1 MTESP
6 PRLLDLARTIVSWAG
21 PGEELEAFVSW
32 SRATSIRAYHGEVES
47 LSSAEPAG
55 VGIRIVSGGRQGF
68 ASAGTL
74 DETVLKETLEE
85 ARDNATFAA
94 PDEFVALATPDG
106 VAAAELAICRE
117 DLLAVPTAANVDLAI
132 ELERRA
138 LATDPSVTGV
148 RVAAYGDAV
157 GEEAVASTTGLAVW
171 SRVSRASASVQ
182 LLAERDGE
190 TQIASGRSIGR
201 HPDELDLGAAAGEAA
216 ERAIR
221 LLGASKPPS
230 QRVTAVLDPEVTAA
244 FLSIISGTLSGEAVL
259 KGRSLFAGRAGQ
271 QVAAPAVT
279 LVDDPTDPSSPG
291 AEPYDGEGL
300 ARRRN
305 LLIDAGTLQGYLY
318 NTYAARR
325 AGTASTASAFRGY
338 ASAPGIGAPAL
349 RLLPGTS
356 TPEELLAQVGEG
368 VYVQDV
374 SGLHSGVNP
383 VSGDFSVGATGLMI
397 TGGSLG
403 APFREATIASTL
415 QRMLLEVVA
424 VGSDLRWFGGGAAG
438 LTLVIADVSLGGT

>member
-1 MTESP
+1 MTQS
-6 PRLLDLARTIVSWAG
+6 RLIDLAQRIVGWAG

-32 SRATSIRAYHGEVES
+32 SRTTSIRAYRGEVES

-74 DETVLKETLEE
+74 DETVLKETLDE

-106 VAAAELAICRE
+106 VDPPHLSICRDE
-117 DLLAVPTAANVDLAI
+117 VLSIPTADKIDLAI

-138 LATDPSVTGV
+138 LSIDPCVTGV

-157 GEEAVASTTGLAVW
+157 GEEAIASTTGLSAW
-171 SRVSRASASVQ
+171 SRLSSASSSVQ

-190 TQIASGRSIGR
+190 TQIGSGRSIGR
-201 HPDELDLGAAAGEAA
+201 HPDELDLDAAASEAA
-216 ERAIR
+216 GRAIR
-221 LLGASKPPS
+221 LLGASKPAS
-230 QRVTAVLDPEVTAA
+230 QRVTAVLDPEVSAA
-244 FLSIISGTLSGEAVL
+244 FLSILSSTLSGEAVL
-259 KGRSLFAGRAGQ
+259 KGRSLFAGRVGHA
-271 QVAAPAVT
+271 VAAPAVT
-279 LVDDPTDPSSPG
+279 LVDDPTDAGSPG

-305 LLIDAGTLQGYLY
+305 VLIEAGTLQGYLY

-325 AGTASTASAFRGY
+325 AGTVSTASAARGY
-338 ASAPGIGAPAL
+338 ASTPAIGAPAL
-349 RLLPGTS
+349 RLLPGTKG
-356 TPEELLAQVGEG
+356 PEELMAELGEG
-368 VYVQDV
+368 IYVQDV
-374 SGLHSGVNP
+374 SGLHSGVNA

-397 TGGSLG
+397 TGGTFG

-424 VGSDLRWFGGGAAG
+424 VGSDLRWFGRGAAG

>member
-1 MTESP
+1 V
-6 PRLLDLARTIVSWAG
+6 A
-21 PGEELEAFVSW
+21 
-32 SRATSIRAYHGEVES
+32 
-47 LSSAEPAG
+47 
-55 VGIRIVSGGRQGF
+55 GGRQGF

-94 PDEFVALATPDG
+94 PDEFVGLPSPDG
-106 VAAAELAICRE
+106 VDPPRLSICR
-117 DLLAVPTAANVDLAI
+117 DDVLSVPTAEKIALAI
-132 ELERRA
+132 DLERRA
-138 LATDPSVTGV
+138 RAVDDRVTGV

-157 GEEAVASTTGLAVW
+157 GEEAIASTTGLAAW
-171 SRVSRASASVQ
+171 SRVSSAATSVQ

-190 TQIASGRSIGR
+190 TQIAGGRSIGR
-201 HPDELDLGAAAGEAA
+201 HPDELDLDATVAEAAA
-216 ERAIR
+216 RAIR
-221 LLGASKPPS
+221 LLGASKPAS
-230 QRVTAVLDPEVTAA
+230 QRVTVVLDPEVSAA

-259 KGRSLFAGRAGQ
+259 KGRSLFAGRIGQ
-271 QVAAPAVT
+271 PVAAPAVT
-279 LVDDPTDPSSPG
+279 LVDDPTDADSPG

-305 LLIDAGTLQGYLY
+305 VLIEAGSLRSYLY

-325 AGTASTASAFRGY
+325 AGTVSTASAARGY
-338 ASAPGIGAPAL
+338 ASPPAIGAPAL
-349 RLLPGTS
+349 RLVPGS
-356 TPEELLAQVGEG
+356 KTPEELMVELGEG
-368 VYVQDV
+368 IYVQDV

-383 VSGDFSVGATGLMI
+383 VSGDFSVGATGLVI
-397 TGGSLG
+397 TGGAFG

-424 VGSDLRWFGGGAAG
+424 VGRDVRWFGRGAAG